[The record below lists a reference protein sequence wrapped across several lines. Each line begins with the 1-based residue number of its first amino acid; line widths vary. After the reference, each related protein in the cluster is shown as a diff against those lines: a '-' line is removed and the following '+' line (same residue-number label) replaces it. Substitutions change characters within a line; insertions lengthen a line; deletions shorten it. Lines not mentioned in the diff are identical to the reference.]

1 MVTKPHNSVTLFVT
15 WHALVIKNDGIGY
28 PVWLISVLIAIQFI
42 ALWDLGKLFLA
53 LLGKDEER
61 VIWTGICWGLKFILE
76 VGWSLLDGSTRLFF
90 QFEWFRDE
98 QLDVSTRLLFQFVWF
113 RGEQI
118 RDTPSSPMTEALRF
132 AAKILEY
139 APFDPENLLVDMGDY
154 YCW

>member
-28 PVWLISVLIAIQFI
+28 PVWVTSVLIAIQFI
-42 ALWDLGKLFLA
+42 ALWDLGELFLA
-53 LLGKDEER
+53 RKREER
-61 VIWTGICWGLKFILE
+61 VIWTGICWGLKFILD
-76 VGWSLLDGSTRLFF
+76 VGWSLLDG
-90 QFEWFRDE
+90 
-98 QLDVSTRLLFQFVWF
+98 STRLLFQFVWF

-118 RDTPSSPMTEALRF
+118 RDTPSSPMTEALHF

-154 YCW
+154 YCG